1 MSLHSLNRTG
11 RQVVICMATIL
22 IYAGALGLL
31 WLLKV
36 GVLAPIAG
44 ALNEYGGLTA
54 CLLGTAAII
63 GAATY
68 VGRRWPPPE

>member
-1 MSLHSLNRTG
+1 LSALRGL
-11 RQVVICMATIL
+11 TIAVLAVL
-22 IYAGALGLL
+22 IYAAAFGAL